1 MKNVRDQQV
10 HKVKKQYEAYLST
23 DTSGAVA
30 WIDLKTASKADGRV
44 TDLEGKVSTLESYN
58 SGTRLPSLEEDV
70 STLKKKT
77 QAYTELIDGS
87 SSSLNDIIAKLKEY
101 KSVRVHKM
109 TRLITNNLAKSM
121 YNNGQWQGMP
131 TDIEFVLEIVSETD
145 QKYIVIATANDN
157 TIYKGVGTMSIA
169 KSGATAYLYG
179 LYQAAQ

>member
-1 MKNVRDQQV
+1 M
-10 HKVKKQYEAYLST
+10 
-23 DTSGAVA
+23 
-30 WIDLKTASKADGRV
+30 
-44 TDLEGKVSTLESYN
+44 
-58 SGTRLPSLEEDV
+58 EEDV